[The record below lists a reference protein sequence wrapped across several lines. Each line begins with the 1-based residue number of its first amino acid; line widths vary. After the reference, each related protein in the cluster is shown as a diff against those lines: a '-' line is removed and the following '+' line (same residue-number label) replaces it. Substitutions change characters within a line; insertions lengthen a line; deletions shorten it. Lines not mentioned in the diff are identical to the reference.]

1 MADDDQVDA
10 DAFGEAADLLDRL
23 ADRQLAGGVS
33 LNLGVV
39 KVELTGPARSR
50 PDPVLTL
57 KDGNGVTLATND
69 DWQSSQ
75 AADITATG
83 LAPTNS
89 AESAILTSLPAG
101 NYSGVVSGKG
111 SATGIALVEAFQLP

>member
-1 MADDDQVDA
+1 MSTRGRVGTGDDVLIGG
-10 DAFGEAADLLDRL
+10 FISRGGGRL
-23 ADRQLAGGVS
+23 VIRAIGPSLAGFGVPS
-33 LNLGVV
+33 PL
-39 KVELTGPARSR
+39 
-50 PDPVLTL
+50 PDPVLAL
-57 KDGNGVTLATND
+57 KDGNGATLMTND

-101 NYSGVVSGKG
+101 NYTAVVSGKG
-111 SATGIALVEAFQLP
+111 SATGIALVEIYQLP